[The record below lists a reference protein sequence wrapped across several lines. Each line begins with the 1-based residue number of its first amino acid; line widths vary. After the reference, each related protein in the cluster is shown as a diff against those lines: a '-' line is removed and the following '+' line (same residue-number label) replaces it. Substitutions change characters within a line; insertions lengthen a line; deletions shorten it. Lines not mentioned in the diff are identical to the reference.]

1 LVINY
6 ELEEGMESNLLI
18 QILELA
24 VGIAALI
31 IIHEFGHFTAARLF
45 KIPVEEFGLG
55 FPPRVAT
62 LFTAGGTKFTLNLLP
77 IGGFVRPKGEND
89 PNIPDGLAAAN
100 PWKRLGVLIAGPMAN
115 LLVGVLLYAMI
126 INRLGAPIPDQIQ
139 VIEVAPNSPAAQAGL
154 LPGDLILW
162 VNDTDIDGTESIQNA
177 IYSNLGNETQIVYSR
192 DGQEHTITLI
202 PRANPPEG
210 EGAIGIVMSNPTQ
223 PVSVIAA
230 LPEGVEAVYLHSE
243 TLLTFPVRILQGEM
257 DPSEGRLLGFKG
269 MFDVYQAVQE
279 TEAQQNIPPGVN
291 VLGFFATLTISFGI
305 LNLLPIPALDGGR
318 IMFTLPEIILGRRV
332 PPRYEN
338 AIHLV
343 SLALLLMLLLFVNL
357 QDFLNPVSLPR

>member
-1 LVINY
+1 MDSSI
-6 ELEEGMESNLLI
+6 LI
-18 QILELA
+18 QIAQLA
-24 VGIAALI
+24 LGLAALI
-31 IIHEFGHFTAARLF
+31 IIHEFGHFAAARLF
-45 KIPVEEFGLG
+45 KIPVDEFGLG

-89 PNIPDGLAAAN
+89 PDVPDGLAAAN
-100 PWKRLGVLIAGPMAN
+100 PWKRLGVLIAGPLAN
-115 LLVGVLLYAMI
+115 LLVGVVLYAMI
-126 INRLGAPIPDQIQ
+126 INRLGAPIPDQVQI
-139 VIEVAPNSPAAQAGL
+139 IEVAPGSPAEQAGL
-154 LPGDLILW
+154 MPGDLIIQ
-162 VNDTDIDGTESIQNA
+162 VDETEIDGTDSIRTA
-177 IYSNLGNETQIVYSR
+177 IYSNLGESTQITYMR
-192 DGQEHTITLI
+192 DGQTSTVILV
-202 PRANPPEG
+202 PRKDPPEG
-210 EGAIGIVMSNPTQ
+210 EAAIGIVMSNPTE

-230 LPEGVEAVYLHSE
+230 LPAGLDAVYQHSE
-243 TLLTFPVRILQGEM
+243 TLLTFPVKIIQGEM
-257 DPSEGRLLGFKG
+257 EASEGRLLGFKG

-279 TEAQQNIPPGVN
+279 TEAEQNIPSGVN

-332 PPRYEN
+332 PPKYEN

-357 QDFLNPVSLPR
+357 QDFINPISLP

>member
-1 LVINY
+1 
-6 ELEEGMESNLLI
+6 MDSNVLMRI
-18 QILELA
+18 AELA
-24 VGIAALI
+24 IGLAVLI
-31 IIHEFGHFTAARLF
+31 IIHEFGHFSAARLF

-77 IGGFVRPKGEND
+77 FGGFVRPKGENNPD
-89 PNIPDGLAAAN
+89 IPDGLAAAN

-115 LLVGVLLYAMI
+115 LLVGVVLYAMI
-126 INRLGAPIPDQIQ
+126 INRIGSPIPDQVQ
-139 VIEVAPNSPAAQAGL
+139 VVEVMPNSPAAQAGL

-162 VNDTDIDGTESIQNA
+162 VNDAEIKGTESIQSA
-177 IYSNLGNETQIVYSR
+177 IYENLGNETQITYSR
-192 DGQEHTITLI
+192 DGQVATVSLI
-202 PRANPPEG
+202 PRIDPPEG

-230 LPEGVEAVYLHSE
+230 LPAGAVSVYEHSE
-243 TLLTFPVRILQGEM
+243 VLLTFPVRILQGQM

-279 TEAQQNIPPGVN
+279 TEVTQNIPAGVN

-343 SLALLLMLLLFVNL
+343 SLALLLMLLVFVNL
-357 QDFLNPVSLPR
+357 QDFLNPISIPR

>member
-1 LVINY
+1 MDSSVLT
-6 ELEEGMESNLLI
+6 
-18 QILELA
+18 QIAQLA
-24 VGIAALI
+24 LGLAALI
-31 IIHEFGHFTAARLF
+31 IIHEFGHFAAARLF

-89 PNIPDGLAAAN
+89 PNILDGLAAAN
-100 PWKRLGVLIAGPMAN
+100 PWKRLGVLIAGPFAN
-115 LLVGVLLYAMI
+115 LLVGVVLYAMI
-126 INRLGAPIPDQIQ
+126 INRLGAPVPDQVQ
-139 VIEVAPNSPAAQAGL
+139 VIEVVPGSPAEQAGL
-154 LPGDLILW
+154 LPGDLIMQ
-162 VNDTDIDGTESIQNA
+162 VNETEIDGTESIHNA
-177 IYSNLGNETQIVYSR
+177 IYDNLGETTQITYLR
-192 DGQEHTITLI
+192 DGQTETVVLV
-202 PRANPPEG
+202 PRPDPPEG
-210 EGAIGIVMSNPTQ
+210 EGAIGIVMSNPTE

-230 LPEGVEAVYLHSE
+230 LPAGVGAVYQHSE
-243 TLLTFPVRILQGEM
+243 TLLTFPVKIIQGEM
-257 DPSEGRLLGFKG
+257 EASEGRLLGFKG

-279 TEAQQNIPPGVN
+279 TEVEQNIPSGVN

-318 IMFTLPEIILGRRV
+318 IVFTLPEIILGRRV
-332 PPRYEN
+332 PPKYEN

-357 QDFLNPVSLPR
+357 QDFLNPISLP

>member
-1 LVINY
+1 
-6 ELEEGMESNLLI
+6 MDSNVLI
-18 QILELA
+18 QIAQLA
-24 VGIAALI
+24 VGLAALI

-45 KIPVEEFGLG
+45 KIPVDEFGLG

-115 LLVGVLLYAMI
+115 LLVGVVLYAMI
-126 INRLGAPIPDQIQ
+126 INRIGTPIPDQVQ
-139 VIEVAPNSPAAQAGL
+139 VMEVVPNSPAAQAGL
-154 LPGDLILW
+154 LSGDLILW
-162 VNDTDIDGTESIQNA
+162 VNDTEIDGTESIRTA
-177 IYSNLGNETQIVYSR
+177 IYDNLGSETQVTYSR
-192 DGQEHTITLI
+192 DGQVHTVTLV
-202 PRANPPEG
+202 PRLNPPDG
-210 EGAIGIVMSNPTQ
+210 EGAIGIVMSNPTN

-230 LPEGVEAVYLHSE
+230 LPAGVEAVYQHSE
-243 TLLTFPVRILQGEM
+243 TLLTFPVKIIQGEM

-279 TEAQQNIPPGVN
+279 TEVQQSIPSGVS

-332 PPRYEN
+332 PPKYEN

-357 QDFLNPVSLPR
+357 QDFLNPISLPK

>member
-1 LVINY
+1 MN
-6 ELEEGMESNLLI
+6 SSLLI

-24 VGIAALI
+24 VGLAALI

-77 IGGFVRPKGEND
+77 LGGFVRPKGEND
-89 PNIPDGLAAAN
+89 PEIPDGLAAAN
-100 PWKRLGVLIAGPMAN
+100 PWKRLGVLIAGPLAN
-115 LLVGVLLYAMI
+115 LLVGVVLYAMI
-126 INRLGAPIPDQIQ
+126 INRLGAPVPDQVQ
-139 VIEVAPNSPAAQAGL
+139 VIEIAPGSPAEEAGL
-154 LPGDLILW
+154 LPGDLIVQ
-162 VNDTDIDGTESIQNA
+162 VNEQEIDGTESIHNA
-177 IYSNLGNETQIVYSR
+177 IYENLGEVTQITFLR
-192 DGQEHTITLI
+192 DGEAATVALV
-202 PRANPPEG
+202 PRPDPPEG

-223 PVSVIAA
+223 PISVIAA
-230 LPEGVEAVYLHSE
+230 LPAGVGAVYQHSE
-243 TLLTFPVRILQGEM
+243 TLLTFPVKIIQGEM
-257 DPSEGRLLGFKG
+257 EASEGRLLGFKG

-279 TEAQQNIPPGVN
+279 TEAEQNVPSGVSA
-291 VLGFFATLTISFGI
+291 LGFFATLTISFGI

-332 PPRYEN
+332 PPKYEN

-357 QDFLNPVSLPR
+357 QDFLNPISLP

>member
-1 LVINY
+1 
-6 ELEEGMESNLLI
+6 MDSNILI
-18 QILELA
+18 QIAQLA
-24 VGIAALI
+24 LGLAALI
-31 IIHEFGHFTAARLF
+31 IIHELGHFAAARLF

-77 IGGFVRPKGEND
+77 IGGFVRPRGEND
-89 PNIPDGLAAAN
+89 PSIPDGLAAAN

-115 LLVGVLLYAMI
+115 LLVGVVLYAMI
-126 INRLGAPIPDQIQ
+126 INRIGAPIPDQIQ
-139 VIEVAPNSPAAQAGL
+139 VMEVVPNSPAAQAGL
-154 LPGDLILW
+154 LADDLIIG
-162 VNDTDIDGTESIQNA
+162 VNETEIDSFQAIQAA
-177 IYSNLGNETQIVYSR
+177 IYANLGEATQITYSR
-192 DGQEHTITLI
+192 DGQVNTITLV
-202 PRANPPEG
+202 PRTDPPEG
-210 EGAIGIVMSNPTQ
+210 EGAIGIVMSNPTE

-230 LPEGVEAVYLHSE
+230 LPAGVGAVYEHSE
-243 TLLTFPVRILQGEM
+243 VLLTFPVKIIRGQM

-279 TEAQQNIPPGVN
+279 IEVTQNIPPGVN

-332 PPRYEN
+332 PPKYEN
-338 AIHLV
+338 AIHMV
-343 SLALLLMLLLFVNL
+343 SLALLLMILLFVNL
-357 QDFLNPVSLPR
+357 QDFLNPISLPK

>member
-1 LVINY
+1 
-6 ELEEGMESNLLI
+6 MDSNILI
-18 QILELA
+18 QIAELA
-24 VGIAALI
+24 VGLAALI
-31 IIHEFGHFTAARLF
+31 IIHEFGHFAAARLF

-62 LFTAGGTKFTLNLLP
+62 LFTSGGTKFTLNLLP

-89 PNIPDGLAAAN
+89 PSIPDGLAAAN
-100 PWKRLGVLIAGPMAN
+100 PWKRLGVLIAGPLSN

-126 INRLGAPIPDQIQ
+126 INRLGAPVPDQVQI
-139 VIEVAPNSPAAQAGL
+139 VEVVPGSPAEQAGL
-154 LPGDLILW
+154 LPGDLIIQ
-162 VNDTDIDGTESIQNA
+162 VNETEIDGTTSIHNA
-177 IYSNLGNETQIVYSR
+177 IYDNLGKTTQITFLR
-192 DGQEHTITLI
+192 DGESTIVTLV
-202 PRANPPEG
+202 PRQDPPEG
-210 EGAIGIVMSNPTQ
+210 EGAIGIVMSNPTE

-230 LPEGVEAVYLHSE
+230 LPAGVGAVYQHSE
-243 TLLTFPVRILQGEM
+243 TLLTFPVKILQGEM

-279 TEAQQNIPPGVN
+279 TEVEQNIPSGVN

-332 PPRYEN
+332 PPKYEN

-357 QDFLNPVSLPR
+357 QDFINPISLP

>member
-1 LVINY
+1 
-6 ELEEGMESNLLI
+6 MDSNILI
-18 QILELA
+18 RIAELA
-24 VGIAALI
+24 VGLAALI
-31 IIHEFGHFTAARLF
+31 IIHEFGHFAAARLF

-89 PNIPDGLAAAN
+89 PTVLDGLAAAN
-100 PWKRLGVLIAGPMAN
+100 PWKRLGVLIAGPLSN
-115 LLVGVLLYAMI
+115 LLVGVVLYAMI
-126 INRLGAPIPDQIQ
+126 INRLGAPVPDQVQI
-139 VIEVAPNSPAAQAGL
+139 VEVVPGSPAEQAGL
-154 LPGDLILW
+154 LPGDLIIQ
-162 VNDTDIDGTESIQNA
+162 VNETEIDGTTSIHDA
-177 IYSNLGNETQIVYSR
+177 IYDSLGKTTQITFLR
-192 DGQEHTITLI
+192 DGESTAVTLV
-202 PRANPPEG
+202 PRPDPPEG
-210 EGAIGIVMSNPTQ
+210 EGAIGIVMSNPTE

-230 LPEGVEAVYLHSE
+230 LPAGVGAVYQHSE
-243 TLLTFPVRILQGEM
+243 TLLTFPVKILQGQM

-279 TEAQQNIPPGVN
+279 TEAEQNVPSGVN

-332 PPRYEN
+332 PPKYEN

-357 QDFLNPVSLPR
+357 QDFINPISLP

>member
-1 LVINY
+1 
-6 ELEEGMESNLLI
+6 MDSNILI
-18 QILELA
+18 QIAELA
-24 VGIAALI
+24 VGLAALI
-31 IIHEFGHFTAARLF
+31 IIHEFGHFAAARLF

-77 IGGFVRPKGEND
+77 LGGFVRPKGEND
-89 PNIPDGLAAAN
+89 PSIPDGLAAAN
-100 PWKRLGVLIAGPMAN
+100 PWKRLGVLIAGPLSN
-115 LLVGVLLYAMI
+115 LLVGVVLYAMI
-126 INRLGAPIPDQIQ
+126 INRLGAPVPDQVQI
-139 VIEVAPNSPAAQAGL
+139 VEVVSGSPAEQAGL
-154 LPGDLILW
+154 LPGDLIIQ
-162 VNDTDIDGTESIQNA
+162 VNETEIDGTTSIHNA
-177 IYSNLGNETQIVYSR
+177 IYDNLGKTTQITFLR
-192 DGQEHTITLI
+192 DGESTTVTLV
-202 PRANPPEG
+202 PRQDPPEG

-230 LPEGVEAVYLHSE
+230 LPAGVGAVYQHSE
-243 TLLTFPVRILQGEM
+243 TLLTFPVKILQGEM

-279 TEAQQNIPPGVN
+279 TEAEQNIPSGVN

-332 PPRYEN
+332 PPKYEN

-357 QDFLNPVSLPR
+357 QDFINPISLP

>member
-1 LVINY
+1 MDSSI
-6 ELEEGMESNLLI
+6 LI
-18 QILELA
+18 QIVQLA

-31 IIHEFGHFTAARLF
+31 IIHEFGHFAAARLF

-100 PWKRLGVLIAGPMAN
+100 PWKRLGVLIAGPFSN

-126 INRLGAPIPDQIQ
+126 INRLGAPIPDQVQ
-139 VIEVAPNSPAAQAGL
+139 VVEVVPGSPAELAGL
-154 LPGDLILW
+154 LPGDLIVQ
-162 VNDTDIDGTESIQNA
+162 VNETEIDGTESIHSA
-177 IYSNLGNETQIVYSR
+177 IYDNLGLATQITYSR
-192 DGQEHTITLI
+192 DGEVATVSLV
-202 PRANPPEG
+202 PRTEPPEG

-230 LPEGVEAVYLHSE
+230 LPAGVGAVYQHSE
-243 TLLTFPVRILQGEM
+243 TLLTFPVKILQGEM
-257 DPSEGRLLGFKG
+257 DASEGRLLGFKG

-279 TEAQQNIPPGVN
+279 TEATQKIPSGVN
-291 VLGFFATLTISFGI
+291 VLGFFATLTISFGV

-332 PPRYEN
+332 PPKYEN

-357 QDFLNPVSLPR
+357 QDFLNPISLP

>member
-1 LVINY
+1 
-6 ELEEGMESNLLI
+6 MDSSLLI
-18 QILELA
+18 QIAELA

-31 IIHEFGHFTAARLF
+31 LIHEFGHFAAARLF
-45 KIPVEEFGLG
+45 KIQVEEFGLG

-100 PWKRLGVLIAGPMAN
+100 PWKRLGVLIAGPFSN
-115 LLVGVLLYAMI
+115 LLVGVVLYAMI
-126 INRLGAPIPDQIQ
+126 ISRLGSPIADQVQ
-139 VIEVAPNSPAAQAGL
+139 VIETAPGSPAEQAGL
-154 LPGDLILW
+154 LPGDLIIQ
-162 VNDTDIDGTESIQNA
+162 VNDVEIDGTDSIHNA
-177 IYSNLGNETQIVYSR
+177 IYESLGEVTQVTYLR
-192 DGQEHTITLI
+192 DGNTSTVTLV
-202 PRANPPEG
+202 PRSEPPEG
-210 EGAIGIVMSNPTQ
+210 EGAIGIVMSNPTE

-230 LPEGVEAVYLHSE
+230 LPAGLGAVYQHSE
-243 TLLTFPVRILQGEM
+243 TLLTFPVKILQGEM
-257 DPSEGRLLGFKG
+257 EASEGRLLGFKG

-279 TEAQQNIPPGVN
+279 TEATQNIPSGVN
-291 VLGFFATLTISFGI
+291 ILGFFATLTISFGI

-332 PPRYEN
+332 PPKYEN

-357 QDFLNPVSLPR
+357 QDFLNPISFP

>member
-1 LVINY
+1 
-6 ELEEGMESNLLI
+6 MDSNVLI
-18 QILELA
+18 QIAELA
-24 VGIAALI
+24 IGIAALI
-31 IIHEFGHFTAARLF
+31 IIHEFGHFSAARLF
-45 KIPVEEFGLG
+45 KIQVEEFGLG

-62 LFTAGGTKFTLNLLP
+62 LFTSGGTKFTLNLLP
-77 IGGFVRPKGEND
+77 FGGFVRPKGEND

-115 LLVGVLLYAMI
+115 LLVGVVLYAMI
-126 INRLGAPIPDQIQ
+126 ISRIGTPISDQVQ
-139 VIEVAPNSPAAQAGL
+139 VVEVLPNSPAAQAGL
-154 LPGDLILW
+154 RPGDMILW
-162 VNDTDIDGTESIQNA
+162 VNNIDINSTDAIQTA
-177 IYSNLGNETQIVYSR
+177 IYDNLGNETQLSYSR
-192 DGQEHTITLI
+192 DGQETTVSLV
-202 PRANPPEG
+202 PRIDPPEG
-210 EGAIGIVMSNPTQ
+210 EGAIGIVMSNPTE

-230 LPEGVEAVYLHSE
+230 LPYGVSAVFEHSE
-243 TLLTFPVRILQGEM
+243 ALLTFPVKIIQGQM

-279 TEAQQNIPPGVN
+279 TEVTQNIPAGVN

-332 PPRYEN
+332 PPKYEN

-357 QDFLNPVSLPR
+357 QDFLNPISIPR

>member
-1 LVINY
+1 
-6 ELEEGMESNLLI
+6 MDSNILI
-18 QILELA
+18 QIAELA

-31 IIHEFGHFTAARLF
+31 IIHEFGHFIAARLF

-55 FPPRVAT
+55 FPPRIAT

-89 PNIPDGLAAAN
+89 PSIPDGLAAAN
-100 PWKRLGVLIAGPMAN
+100 PWKRLGVLVAGPLSN
-115 LLVGVLLYAMI
+115 LLVGVILYAMI
-126 INRLGAPIPDQIQ
+126 ISRIGAPIIDQVQ
-139 VIEVAPNSPAAQAGL
+139 VVEVVPNSPAAQAGL
-154 LPGDLILW
+154 QPGDLILE
-162 VNDTDIDGTESIQNA
+162 VNGNEINGTDALSAA
-177 IYSNLGNETQIVYSR
+177 IYDNLGQETQLTYSHN
-192 DGQEHTITLI
+192 GGVNTVTLI
-202 PRANPPEG
+202 PRPEPPEG
-210 EGAIGIVMSNPTQ
+210 EGAIGIVMSNPTE

-230 LPEGVEAVYLHSE
+230 LPAGVGAVYEHSE
-243 TLLTFPVRILQGEM
+243 VLLTFPVKIIRGEM
-257 DPSEGRLLGFKG
+257 DASEGRLLGFKG

-279 TEAQQNIPPGVN
+279 TEVEQNVPEGVN

-318 IMFTLPEIILGRRV
+318 IMFTLPEILLGRRV
-332 PPRYEN
+332 PPKYEN

-357 QDFLNPVSLPR
+357 QDFINPVSLP

>member
-1 LVINY
+1 MDSSI
-6 ELEEGMESNLLI
+6 LI
-18 QILELA
+18 QIAELA
-24 VGIAALI
+24 VGLAALI
-31 IIHEFGHFTAARLF
+31 LIHEFGHFAAARLF

-62 LFTAGGTKFTLNLLP
+62 LFTSGGTKFTLNLLP

-100 PWKRLGVLIAGPMAN
+100 PWKRLGVLIAGPFSN
-115 LLVGVLLYAMI
+115 LLVGVVLYAMI
-126 INRLGAPIPDQIQ
+126 ISRLGSPIADQVQ
-139 VIEVAPNSPAAQAGL
+139 VIETAPGSPAEQAGL
-154 LPGDLILW
+154 LPGDLIIQ
-162 VNDTDIDGTESIQNA
+162 VNDVEIDGTDSIHNA
-177 IYSNLGNETQIVYSR
+177 IYENLGEVTQVTYLR
-192 DGQEHTITLI
+192 DGNTSTVTLV
-202 PRANPPEG
+202 PRSEPPEG
-210 EGAIGIVMSNPTQ
+210 EGAIGIVMSNPTE

-230 LPEGVEAVYLHSE
+230 LPAGLGAVYQHSE
-243 TLLTFPVRILQGEM
+243 TLLTFPVKILQGEM
-257 DPSEGRLLGFKG
+257 EASEGRLLGFKG

-279 TEAQQNIPPGVN
+279 TEATQNIPSGVN
-291 VLGFFATLTISFGI
+291 ILGFFATLTISFGI

-332 PPRYEN
+332 PPKYEN

-357 QDFLNPVSLPR
+357 QDFLNPISFP

>member
-1 LVINY
+1 
-6 ELEEGMESNLLI
+6 MDSNLLI
-18 QILELA
+18 QIAELA
-24 VGIAALI
+24 VGLAALI
-31 IIHEFGHFTAARLF
+31 IIHEFGHFAAARLF

-89 PNIPDGLAAAN
+89 PTVLDGLAAAN
-100 PWKRLGVLIAGPMAN
+100 PWKRLGVLIAGPLSN
-115 LLVGVLLYAMI
+115 LLVGVVLYAMI
-126 INRLGAPIPDQIQ
+126 INRLGAPVPDQVQI
-139 VIEVAPNSPAAQAGL
+139 VEVVPGSPAEQAGL
-154 LPGDLILW
+154 LPGDLIIQ
-162 VNDTDIDGTESIQNA
+162 VNETEIDGTTSIHDA
-177 IYSNLGNETQIVYSR
+177 IYDSLGKTAQITFLR
-192 DGQEHTITLI
+192 DGESTTVTLV
-202 PRANPPEG
+202 PRPDPPEG
-210 EGAIGIVMSNPTQ
+210 EGAIGIVMSNPTE

-230 LPEGVEAVYLHSE
+230 LPAGVGAVYQHSE
-243 TLLTFPVRILQGEM
+243 TLLTFPVKILQGQM

-279 TEAQQNIPPGVN
+279 TEAEQNIPSGVN

-332 PPRYEN
+332 PPKYEN

-357 QDFLNPVSLPR
+357 QDFINPISLP

>member
-1 LVINY
+1 M
-6 ELEEGMESNLLI
+6 GSNVLI
-18 QILELA
+18 QIAQLA
-24 VGIAALI
+24 LGLAALI
-31 IIHEFGHFTAARLF
+31 IIHEFGHFFAARLF

-100 PWKRLGVLIAGPMAN
+100 PWKRLGVLVAGPMAN
-115 LLVGVLLYAMI
+115 LLVGVVLYAMI
-126 INRLGAPIPDQIQ
+126 ISRIGSPITDQVQ
-139 VIEVAPNSPAAQAGL
+139 VVEVMPNSPAAQAGL
-154 LPGDLILW
+154 LPGDLIIR
-162 VNDTDIDGTESIQNA
+162 VNEVEINGTESIHSA
-177 IYSNLGNETQIVYSR
+177 IYDNLGTETQITYSR
-192 DGQEHTITLI
+192 AGQVSTVSLV
-202 PRANPPEG
+202 PRSNPPEG
-210 EGAIGIVMSNPTQ
+210 EGAIGIVMSNPTE

-230 LPEGVEAVYLHSE
+230 LPAGVGAVYDHSK
-243 TLLTFPVRILQGEM
+243 TLLTFPVKIIQGQM

-279 TEAQQNIPPGVN
+279 TETTQAIPAGVN

-332 PPRYEN
+332 PPKYEN

-357 QDFLNPVSLPR
+357 QDFLNPITIPR

>member
-1 LVINY
+1 MN
-6 ELEEGMESNLLI
+6 SSLLI

-24 VGIAALI
+24 VGLAALI

-89 PNIPDGLAAAN
+89 SEIPDGLAAAN
-100 PWKRLGVLIAGPMAN
+100 PWKRLGVLIAGPLAN
-115 LLVGVLLYAMI
+115 LLVGVVLYAMI
-126 INRLGAPIPDQIQ
+126 INRLGAPVPDQVQ
-139 VIEVAPNSPAAQAGL
+139 VIEIAPDSPAEAAGL
-154 LPGDLILW
+154 LPGDLIVQ
-162 VNDTDIDGTESIQNA
+162 VNEHEIDGTESIHNA
-177 IYSNLGNETQIVYSR
+177 IYENLGEVTQITFLR
-192 DGQEHTITLI
+192 DGETETVTLV
-202 PRANPPEG
+202 PRPDPPEG
-210 EGAIGIVMSNPTQ
+210 EGAIGIVMSNPTE
-223 PVSVIAA
+223 PISVIAA
-230 LPEGVEAVYLHSE
+230 LPAGVGAVYQHSE
-243 TLLTFPVRILQGEM
+243 TLLTFPVKIIQGEM
-257 DPSEGRLLGFKG
+257 EASEGRLLGFKG

-279 TEAQQNIPPGVN
+279 TEAEQNVPSGVSA
-291 VLGFFATLTISFGI
+291 LGFFATLTISFGI

-332 PPRYEN
+332 PPKYEN

-357 QDFLNPVSLPR
+357 QDFLNPISLP

>member
-1 LVINY
+1 MDSSII
-6 ELEEGMESNLLI
+6 I
-18 QILELA
+18 QIAELA
-24 VGIAALI
+24 VGLAVLI
-31 IIHEFGHFTAARLF
+31 IIHEFGHFAAARLF

-100 PWKRLGVLIAGPMAN
+100 PWKRLGVLVAGPLAN
-115 LLVGVLLYAMI
+115 LLVGVVLYAMI
-126 INRLGAPIPDQIQ
+126 INRLGAPIPDQVQ
-139 VIEVAPNSPAAQAGL
+139 VLEVSANSPAAQAGL
-154 LPGDLILW
+154 LPGDMIIQ
-162 VNDTDIDGTESIQNA
+162 VNETEIDGTDAMQTA
-177 IYSNLGNETQIVYSR
+177 IYDSLGKTTQITYLR
-192 DGQEHTITLI
+192 DGETYTVALV
-202 PRANPPEG
+202 PRLEPPEG
-210 EGAIGIVMSNPTQ
+210 EGAIGIVMSNPTE

-230 LPEGVEAVYLHSE
+230 LPAGVGAVYQHSE
-243 TLLTFPVRILQGEM
+243 TLLTFPVKIIQGEM
-257 DPSEGRLLGFKG
+257 EASEGRLLGFKG

-279 TEAQQNIPPGVN
+279 VEAEQEIPQGVN

-332 PPRYEN
+332 PPKYEN

-357 QDFLNPVSLPR
+357 QDFINPISLP